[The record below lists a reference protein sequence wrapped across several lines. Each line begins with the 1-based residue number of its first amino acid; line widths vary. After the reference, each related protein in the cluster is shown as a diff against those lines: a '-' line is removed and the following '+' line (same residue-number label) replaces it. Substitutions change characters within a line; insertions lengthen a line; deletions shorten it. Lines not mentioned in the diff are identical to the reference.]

1 MRTVPA
7 SEMKNRLGA
16 YIEAA
21 QAEPVVVERSGRPSV
36 VMLSIAEYERLK
48 AVRKP
53 VEGDREAGYRAMT
66 ADRAG
71 EFEVQERGS
80 QPLLS
85 ARLLREAQELHLD
98 PVSIAERALVS
109 EIRMQRAK
117 QWLAENRQAMADFNA
132 HVERD
137 GAFSDGLRSF

>member
-137 GAFSDGLRSF
+137 GVFSDGLRSF